1 MGLYRTGMVSSGG
14 GGGGSI
20 VVDDSLST
28 TSTNPVENRVITN
41 ALNDK
46 QDELTAGSG
55 INIDSSTNTISI
67 DSSSMSGYQKYI
79 DFDSTPVTQW
89 SNGYE
94 GQLKYAV
101 MSDGSSQ
108 LYRYSTDISA
118 PYSGW
123 YRIYETNVQ
132 DAASVSTTNSPLTN
146 IIISTT
152 DIGEGQSLSA
162 GTLYL
167 VVS

>member
-41 ALNDK
+41 ALNNK
-46 QDELTAGSG
+46 QNQLTAGSG
-55 INIDSSTNTISI
+55 ISISSNTISI
-67 DSSSMSGYQKYI
+67 DSNSMSGYQRYI
-79 DFDSTPVTQW
+79 DFDSSPVTQW

-132 DAASVSTTNSPLTN
+132 DAASVTVSNSPLTN

-152 DIGEGQSLSA
+152 DIGEGQSLDA

>member
-14 GGGGSI
+14 GGGGSV

-41 ALNDK
+41 ALNNK

-55 INIDSSTNTISI
+55 ISINSSTNTISI
-67 DSSSMSGYQKYI
+67 DSTSMNGYQRHI
-79 DFDSTPVTQW
+79 DFDSTAVSQW
-89 SNGYE
+89 SAGYE
-94 GQLKYAV
+94 GQLKYAM

-108 LYRYSTDISA
+108 LYRYSTDVSA
-118 PYSGW
+118 PAQGW
-123 YRIYETNVQ
+123 YRVYDVNVQ

-152 DIGEGQSLSA
+152 DIGEGQSLAA

>member
-14 GGGGSI
+14 GGGGSVI
-20 VVDDSLST
+20 VDDSLST

-55 INIDSSTNTISI
+55 ISISSNTISI
-67 DSSSMSGYQKYI
+67 DSSSMSGYQRYI

-108 LYRYSTDISA
+108 LYRYSTNS

-152 DIGEGQSLSA
+152 DIGEGQSLAA

>member
-20 VVDDSLST
+20 VVDDTLST

-41 ALNDK
+41 ALNNK

-55 INIDSSTNTISI
+55 ISISSNTISI
-67 DSSSMSGYQKYI
+67 DSNSMSGYQRHI

-108 LYRYSTDISA
+108 LYRYSTTS

-152 DIGEGQSLSA
+152 DIGEGQSLAA